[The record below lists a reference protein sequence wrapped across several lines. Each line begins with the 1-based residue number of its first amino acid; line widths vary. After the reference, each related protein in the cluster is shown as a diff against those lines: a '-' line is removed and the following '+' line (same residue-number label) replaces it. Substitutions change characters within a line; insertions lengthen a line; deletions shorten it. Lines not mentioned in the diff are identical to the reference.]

1 MWLIKFYD
9 ALWRKLYQ
17 WSIKVQAHCQKKI
30 SLIAN
35 KKRELANEKRELA
48 NEKRELANKLRNE
61 AFNLDTEAEDLEKLR

>member
-17 WSIKVQAHCQKKI
+17 WSLKVQAQRQKKI
-30 SLIAN
+30 SLIAD
-35 KKRELANEKRELA
+35 KKRELAS
-48 NEKRELANKLRNE
+48 KLRNE

>member
-17 WSIKVQAHCQKKI
+17 WSIKVQAHRQKKI

-35 KKRELANEKRELA
+35 K
-48 NEKRELANKLRNE
+48 KRELANKLRNE
-61 AFNLDTEAEDLEKLR
+61 AFNLDTESEDLEKLR